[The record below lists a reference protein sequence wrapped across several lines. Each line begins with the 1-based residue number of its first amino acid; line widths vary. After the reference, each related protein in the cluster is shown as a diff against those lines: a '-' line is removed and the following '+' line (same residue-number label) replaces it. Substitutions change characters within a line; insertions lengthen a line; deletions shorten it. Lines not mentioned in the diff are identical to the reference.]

1 MKAVIE
7 SVRVA
12 GTPRGPAPVVLLDVE
27 GQADV
32 LPIFIGFEEATSI
45 ARGMD
50 AADMGRPLTHDLL
63 LDVVEELGGRVDR
76 VHVARLNEGTF
87 IADLHLNTP
96 RQDVTVDARPSDALA
111 LAARTNCPVSVA
123 DEVFAEAS
131 DDPDRYAELDDI
143 RDVIRAEMDAEEEGF
158 L

>member
-12 GTPRGPAPVVLLDVE
+12 GTQRGPAPVVLLDVE
-27 GQADV
+27 GEGDV

-50 AADMGRPLTHDLL
+50 AADVGRPLTHDLL
-63 LDVVEELGGRVDR
+63 LDVVEELGCRVDR
-76 VHVARLNEGTF
+76 VHVARLEEGTF

-96 RQDVTVDARPSDALA
+96 RDDARVDARPSDALA
-111 LAARTNCPVSVA
+111 LAARTNCPVSVSEA
-123 DEVFAEAS
+123 VFEEAS
-131 DDPDRYAELDDI
+131 DDPERYADLDDI
-143 RDVIRAEMDAEEEGF
+143 REVIRAEMDEGESY